1 MFLFLSVINIDLRA
15 TNTPNYVIPGGESIG
30 LQLETGIY
38 IVGKY
43 QVQTKK
49 GLISPW
55 ANSDILDGDRIEK
68 VDSKNVWSNKDIQEI
83 LKTKKNGEIIS
94 LSLKRSQTTVSTTIM
109 VVQNSEGMN
118 SLGLYIKDKIQGVGT
133 LTYIN
138 PKNNTF
144 GALGHGI
151 IDRKIDLSN
160 LNGSISRSRVQQIT
174 KALPGTPGEKQA
186 IVSSNFIGQITSNKE
201 IGIFGTIN
209 SRNEFNKN
217 LIKVAKA
224 SDVKLGKA
232 EIWTVID
239 NERVEKFSVEI
250 IDLKKQTTPSIKGIK
265 IKITDQKLLDK
276 TGGII
281 QGMSGSPIV
290 QNNTL
295 VGAVSHV
302 VVDNPSVGYGVY
314 IEWML
319 INS

>member
-1 MFLFLSVINIDLRA
+1 M
-15 TNTPNYVIPGGESIG
+15 
-30 LQLETGIY
+30 
-38 IVGKY
+38 
-43 QVQTKK
+43 
-49 GLISPW
+49 
-55 ANSDILDGDRIEK
+55 
-68 VDSKNVWSNKDIQEI
+68 
-83 LKTKKNGEIIS
+83 KTKRNGENLS
-94 LSLKRSQTTVSTTIM
+94 LSLKRNHTTVNTTIM
-109 VVQNSEGMN
+109 VAENNERMN

-133 LTYIN
+133 LTYVN
-138 PKNNTF
+138 PKNNSF

-151 IDRKIDLSN
+151 VDRKIDLSN

-186 IVSSNFIGQITSNKE
+186 IVSSNFIGHITSNKE
-201 IGIFGTIN
+201 IGIFGTIT

-217 LIKVAKA
+217 LIRVAKV
-224 SDVKLGKA
+224 SEVKLGKA

-265 IKITDQKLLDK
+265 IKITDQKLLNK

-281 QGMSGSPIV
+281 QGMSGSPII
-290 QNNTL
+290 QNNAL

-302 VVDNPSVGYGVY
+302 VVDSPSIGYGVY

-319 INS
+319 ISA